1 MTNHI
6 LEIQACLYGFYL
18 YLCLLVYNIIYQA
31 KQALSM
37 AWGRGTE
44 HSGDFSLYQLL
55 PSAEIFIIPP
65 TLDFY
70 TPPLSF
76 HAKPFFFVPHNSKM
90 VLLDTITTFY
100 LIFFFFS
107 NSFKNNKI
115 FWDYILHYNQY
126 YAINVTYHSLKLNPL
141 YVHM

>member
-1 MTNHI
+1 M
-6 LEIQACLYGFYL
+6 
-18 YLCLLVYNIIYQA
+18 
-31 KQALSM
+31 
-37 AWGRGTE
+37 
-44 HSGDFSLYQLL
+44 DF
-55 PSAEIFIIPP
+55 IFTFVCWFIILFTKLSRHYQWHGGGVLSTQGTSRFINCSLVLRFLSSPP